1 MKVTKKTRLLGWEPI
16 FQTSDG
22 QVKLKSVTDNG
33 QAEAFKW
40 GDIWRFDGQGFS
52 GTPNGWFVEFVMVRP
67 SRSGEYIDCSRDLK
81 SAKLL
86 EAVAPNERKPEPGVY
101 PDAVL
106 DLSMAYT
113 DQSGEFHTEG
123 KEIPIRLIVE

>member
-33 QAEAFKW
+33 QAETFKW

-52 GTPNGWFVEFVMVRP
+52 GTPHGWFPEVVMVRK
-67 SRSGEYIDCSRDLK
+67 SSGDGYLDCSLNLK
-81 SAKLL
+81 SSKLL
-86 EAVAPNERKPEPGVY
+86 EAVASDGYKPEPGVY
-101 PDAVL
+101 SDAVL
-106 DLSMAYT
+106 ALSVAYT
-113 DQSGEFHTEG
+113 DEGGEFHTDGIEL
-123 KEIPIRLIVE
+123 PIKLIVE